1 MATAK
6 KPSTAKPTA
15 TKPAVRKAGRPSK
28 LTAEVQDKIVR
39 AISTGNW
46 LETACAYAGVDSS
59 TVRRWIAKGE
69 AEDAEEPF
77 RTFCTTI
84 KQAKAEAEIRA
95 VALIQKAAQDGTWQA
110 SAWYLERSFPD
121 RWGRHRLEITGA
133 DSQPV
138 RVEVDVD
145 SLESK
150 IKALLDKEKP

>member
-6 KPSTAKPTA
+6 KPAG
-15 TKPAVRKAGRPSK
+15 KPAVRKPAVRKVGRPSK
-28 LTAEVQDKIVR
+28 LTPEVQDKIVR

-46 LETACAYAGVDSS
+46 LDTACAYAGVDSS

-69 AEDAEEPF
+69 SEDAEPVF
-77 RTFCTTI
+77 REFCTAI

-138 RVEVDVD
+138 RVEVDID